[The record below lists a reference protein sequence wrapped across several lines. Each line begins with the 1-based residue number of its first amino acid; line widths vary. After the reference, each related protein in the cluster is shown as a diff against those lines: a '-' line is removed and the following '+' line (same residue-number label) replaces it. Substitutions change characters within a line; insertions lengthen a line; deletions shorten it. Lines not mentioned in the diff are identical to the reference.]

1 MNKRVS
7 TQQSYVS
14 MTQSFNDL
22 SSDLSHVVE
31 QMATGK
37 SILLPSDDPI
47 AATRI
52 TQLNRQQ
59 SALDQYQ
66 SNIDSATAGM
76 SQQESILDGVNNDL
90 LAIRDDLLEAAN
102 GTNTADSLASLGQD
116 IQSMTEAM
124 VSALNY
130 QDEDGHYVFGGT
142 VNDRPPI
149 VAVDDDGDGVTDS
162 YTYQGNDDHRQTTVS
177 NGVEVDTNV
186 AVSDFFG
193 DSLDVLNTLTSLSK
207 ELQDPS
213 VDPAD
218 PQVQSDIESAIDT
231 VDDASDSLNA
241 SIATIGETQN
251 TMSMLSGAQTDIATS
266 NDQLIGQLSDLDYGP
281 ASITFTG
288 LEMAM
293 EATLKT
299 YSKVSELNLFSVI

>member
-1 MNKRVS
+1 MRVS

-22 SSDLSHVVE
+22 SSDLSHVVT

-66 SNIDSATAGM
+66 TNIDSASAGM

-102 GTNTADSLASLGQD
+102 GTNTAESLSSLGQD

-142 VNDRPPI
+142 VNDQPPI
-149 VAVDDDGDGVTDS
+149 VAVDEDGDGVADS

-218 PQVQSDIESAIDT
+218 PQVQSDIQNAIDT
-231 VDDASDSLNA
+231 VDVASDALNA

-251 TMSMLSGAQTDIATS
+251 TMTMLSSAQTDITTS
-266 NDQLIGQLSDLDYGP
+266 NDQLISQLSDLDYGP

-299 YSKVSELNLFSVI
+299 YSEVSELNLFSVI

>member
-1 MNKRVS
+1 MRVT
-7 TQQSYVS
+7 TQQTYVS
-14 MTQSFNDL
+14 MTQSFNNLSGDL
-22 SSDLSHVVE
+22 AHVVE

-37 SILLPSDDPI
+37 EILQPSDDPI

-59 SALDQYQ
+59 SAIEQYQ
-66 SNIDSATAGM
+66 SNIDSASAGL
-76 SQQESILDGVNNDL
+76 SQQESILDGVNNSL
-90 LAIRDDLLEAAN
+90 LAVRDDLLEAAN

-116 IQSMTEAM
+116 IESLTESMVA
-124 VSALNY
+124 ALNY

-142 VNDRPPI
+142 INDRPPI

-162 YTYQGNDDHRQTTVS
+162 YSYQGNSDHRQTTVS

-186 AVSDFFG
+186 AASDFFG
-193 DSLDVLNTLTSLSK
+193 SNLDVLNTLNSLSQ
-207 ELQDPS
+207 ELQNPD

-218 PQVQSDIESAIDT
+218 PQVQSDIQNAVDVVDT
-231 VDDASDSLNA
+231 ASDDLNA
-241 SIATIGETQN
+241 SIASLGETQN
-251 TMSMLSGAQTDIATS
+251 TMSMLSDAQTDISTS
-266 NDQLIGQLSDLDYGP
+266 NDELIGSLQDLDYDP

-288 LEMAM
+288 LEVAM

-299 YSKVSELNLFSVI
+299 YSKVSELNLFSVL

>member
-1 MNKRVS
+1 MRVS

-102 GTNTADSLASLGQD
+102 GTNTADSLASTGQD

-149 VAVDDDGDGVTDS
+149 VAVDNDGDGVTDS
-162 YTYQGNDDHRQTTVS
+162 YTY
-177 NGVEVDTNV
+177 GVTAIIARPRFPMAWKLIPTWRSVISSAITGRAEHPDV
-186 AVSDFFG
+186 AVERATG
-193 DSLDVLNTLTSLSK
+193 
-207 ELQDPS
+207 S
-213 VDPAD
+213 V
-218 PQVQSDIESAIDT
+218 
-231 VDDASDSLNA
+231 
-241 SIATIGETQN
+241 G
-251 TMSMLSGAQTDIATS
+251 
-266 NDQLIGQLSDLDYGP
+266 
-281 ASITFTG
+281 
-288 LEMAM
+288 
-293 EATLKT
+293 
-299 YSKVSELNLFSVI
+299 

>member
-1 MNKRVS
+1 MRVT
-7 TQQSYVS
+7 TQQTYVS
-14 MTQSFNDL
+14 MTQSFNNL
-22 SSDLSHVVE
+22 SGSLAHVVE

-37 SILLPSDDPI
+37 EILQPSDDPI

-59 SALDQYQ
+59 SAIEQYQ
-66 SNIDSATAGM
+66 SNIDSASAGL
-76 SQQESILDGVNNDL
+76 SQQESILDGVNNSL
-90 LAIRDDLLEAAN
+90 LVVRDDLLEAAN

-116 IQSMTEAM
+116 IESLTDSMVA
-124 VSALNY
+124 ALNY

-142 VNDRPPI
+142 INDQPPI

-162 YTYQGNDDHRQTTVS
+162 YSYQGNSDHRQTTVS

-186 AVSDFFG
+186 AASDFFG
-193 DSLDVLNTLTSLSK
+193 SNLDVLNTLNSLSQ
-207 ELQDPS
+207 ELQNPD

-218 PQVQSDIESAIDT
+218 PQVQSDIQNAVDVVDT
-231 VDDASDSLNA
+231 ASDDLNA
-241 SIATIGETQN
+241 SIASLGETQN
-251 TMSMLSGAQTDIATS
+251 TMSMLSDAQTDISTY
-266 NDQLIGQLSDLDYGP
+266 NDELIGSLQDLDYGP

-288 LEMAM
+288 LEVAM

-299 YSKVSELNLFSVI
+299 YSKVSELNLFSVL

>member
-1 MNKRVS
+1 MRVT
-7 TQQSYVS
+7 TQQTYVS
-14 MTQSFNDL
+14 MTQSFNNLSGDL
-22 SSDLSHVVE
+22 AHVVE

-37 SILLPSDDPI
+37 QILQPSDDPI

-59 SALDQYQ
+59 SAIEQYQ
-66 SNIDSATAGM
+66 SNIDSASAGL
-76 SQQESILDGVNNDL
+76 SQQESILDGVNNSL
-90 LAIRDDLLEAAN
+90 LAVRDDLLEAAN

-116 IQSMTEAM
+116 IESLTESMVA
-124 VSALNY
+124 ALNY

-142 VNDRPPI
+142 INDQPPI

-162 YTYQGNDDHRQTTVS
+162 YSYQGNSDHRQTTVS

-186 AVSDFFG
+186 AASDFFG
-193 DSLDVLNTLTSLSK
+193 SNLDVLNTLNSLSQ
-207 ELQDPS
+207 ELQDPN

-218 PQVQSDIESAIDT
+218 PQVQSDIQNAVDVVDT
-231 VDDASDSLNA
+231 ASDNLNA
-241 SIATIGETQN
+241 SIASLGETQN
-251 TMSMLSGAQTDIATS
+251 TMSMLSDAQTDISTS
-266 NDQLIGQLSDLDYGP
+266 NDELIGSLQDLDYDP

-288 LEMAM
+288 LEVAM

-299 YSKVSELNLFSVI
+299 YSKVSELNLFSVL

>member
-1 MNKRVS
+1 MRVS

-14 MTQSFNDL
+14 VTQSFNDL

-218 PQVQSDIESAIDT
+218 PQVQSDIENAINT

>member
-1 MNKRVS
+1 MRV
-7 TQQSYVS
+7 TAQQSYVS

-22 SSDLSHVVE
+22 SSDLSHVVT

-66 SNIDSATAGM
+66 TNIDSATAGM

-102 GTNTADSLASLGQD
+102 GTNTAESLSSLGQD

-124 VSALNY
+124 VAALNY

-162 YTYQGNDDHRQTTVS
+162 YTYQGNSEHRQTTVS

-213 VDPAD
+213 IDPAD
-218 PQVQSDIESAIDT
+218 PQVQSDIQNAIDT
-231 VDDASDSLNA
+231 VDVASDELNA

-251 TMSMLSGAQTDIATS
+251 TMTMLSGAQTDISTS
-266 NDQLIGQLSDLDYGP
+266 NDQLISQLSDLDYGP

>member
-1 MNKRVS
+1 MRVS

-22 SSDLSHVVE
+22 SSDLSHVVT

-66 SNIDSATAGM
+66 TNIDSASAGM

-102 GTNTADSLASLGQD
+102 GTNTAESLSSLGQD

-142 VNDRPPI
+142 VNDQPPI
-149 VAVDDDGDGVTDS
+149 VAVDEDGDGVTDS

-218 PQVQSDIESAIDT
+218 PQVQSDIQNAIDT
-231 VDDASDSLNA
+231 VDVASDALNA

-251 TMSMLSGAQTDIATS
+251 TMTMLSGAQTDITTS
-266 NDQLIGQLSDLDYGP
+266 NDQLISQLSDLDYGP

-293 EATLKT
+293 QATLKT

>member
-1 MNKRVS
+1 MRVS

-14 MTQSFNDL
+14 MTQSFNNL
-22 SSDLSHVVE
+22 SSDLSHVVT

-66 SNIDSATAGM
+66 TNIDSATAGM

-102 GTNTADSLASLGQD
+102 GTNTAESLSSLGQD

-124 VSALNY
+124 VAALNY

-149 VAVDDDGDGVTDS
+149 VAVDEDGDGVTDS

-218 PQVQSDIESAIDT
+218 PQVQSDIQNAIDT
-231 VDDASDSLNA
+231 VDVASDELNA

-251 TMSMLSGAQTDIATS
+251 TMTMLSGAQTDISTS
-266 NDQLIGQLSDLDYGP
+266 NDQLISQLSDLDYGP

>member
-1 MNKRVS
+1 MRVS

-14 MTQSFNDL
+14 MTQSFNNL
-22 SSDLSHVVE
+22 SSDLSHVVT

-66 SNIDSATAGM
+66 TNIDSASAGM

-102 GTNTADSLASLGQD
+102 GTNTAESLSSLGQD

-124 VSALNY
+124 VAALNY

-149 VAVDDDGDGVTDS
+149 VAVDEDGDGVTDS

-218 PQVQSDIESAIDT
+218 PQVQSDIQNAIDT
-231 VDDASDSLNA
+231 VDVASDELNA

-251 TMSMLSGAQTDIATS
+251 TMTMLSGAQTDISTS
-266 NDQLIGQLSDLDYGP
+266 NDQLISQLSDLDYGP